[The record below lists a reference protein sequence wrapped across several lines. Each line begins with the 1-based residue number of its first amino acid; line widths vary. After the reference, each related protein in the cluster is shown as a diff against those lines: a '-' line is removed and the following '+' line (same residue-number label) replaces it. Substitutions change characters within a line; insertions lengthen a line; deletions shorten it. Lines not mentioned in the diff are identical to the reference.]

1 MFSVHKLFSLV
12 QFHLYISLLL
22 LPMLLGSYLKKILAQ
37 IKHKENLL
45 FSFSTFT
52 YYLKFKALIHFAW
65 LCIYCKIKSL
75 LPGSFIEDAVL
86 SPLCVVDTFV
96 KHQLVVNA

>member
-1 MFSVHKLFSLV
+1 MHKLFSLV
-12 QFHLYISLLL
+12 QFHLYIFLLL
-22 LPMLLGSYLKKILAQ
+22 LPMLLGSYLKKSWLRSNIKKIYCFLLVLLLNIL
-37 IKHKENLL
+37 
-45 FSFSTFT
+45 
-52 YYLKFKALIHFAW
+52 FKALIHFAW
-65 LCIYCKIKSL
+65 LCIYYKIKSL